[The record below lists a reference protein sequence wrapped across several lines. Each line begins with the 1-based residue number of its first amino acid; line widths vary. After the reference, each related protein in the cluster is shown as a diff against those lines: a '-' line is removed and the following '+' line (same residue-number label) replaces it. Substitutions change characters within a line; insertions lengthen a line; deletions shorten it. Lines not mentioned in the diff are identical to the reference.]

1 LPKSD
6 DQRSQKS
13 LRSSLVETMNQEF
26 SDHLLN
32 IERGLWTNDAVF
44 YRDHLTEDCLLV
56 FPETGVITR
65 DIAVDAI
72 RKENE
77 EGRRWAEV
85 YFDEVHSL
93 RLAEDVALLTYRAIA
108 RWQHEKSTITALA
121 SSLYVKRDGAW
132 KLAFH
137 QQTPTTGGSQDSP
150 QRTSQQQESDNVE
163 QSNARRQSR
172 CDPASG
178 SGP

>member
-1 LPKSD
+1 
-6 DQRSQKS
+6 
-13 LRSSLVETMNQEF
+13 MNQEF

-44 YRDHLTEDCLLV
+44 YEGNLTEDCLLV

-85 YFDEVHSL
+85 SFDNIRKL
-93 RLAEDVALLTYRAIA
+93 MPADDVALLTYRVKA
-108 RWQHEKSTITALA
+108 RWEHETSASTTLA

-137 QQTPTTGGSQDSP
+137 QQTPIIGGQ
-150 QRTSQQQESDNVE
+150 
-163 QSNARRQSR
+163 
-172 CDPASG
+172 
-178 SGP
+178 

>member
-1 LPKSD
+1 
-6 DQRSQKS
+6 
-13 LRSSLVETMNQEF
+13 MAQESVRPEQLAMTEDKNANEF
-26 SDHLLN
+26 AEPLLN
-32 IERGLWTNDAVF
+32 IERRLWTNDAVF

-85 YFDEVHSL
+85 YFDDIRKL
-93 RLAEDVALLTYRAIA
+93 MPADDVALLTYRVKA
-108 RWQHEKSTITALA
+108 RWEREELTITALA

-132 KLAFH
+132 KLTFH
-137 QQTPTTGGSQDSP
+137 QQTPIVDG
-150 QRTSQQQESDNVE
+150 
-163 QSNARRQSR
+163 
-172 CDPASG
+172 
-178 SGP
+178 